1 MIHRTLKAIRK
12 FHGISQAELASEL
25 NISKS
30 YLCELE
36 AGKKSVSYTFLEEF
50 SRYFDIPTSSLV
62 YLSENIENP
71 EKISKKFKLFATS
84 KLINIL
90 EWIGEKKLKDN
101 DDDTEAKM
109 QC

>member
-30 YLCELE
+30 YLCEIE
-36 AGKKSVSYTFLEEF
+36 AGKKTVSYNFLEDF
-50 SRYFDIPTSSLV
+50 AKYFEIPTSSLV

-84 KLINIL
+84 KLVSIL
-90 EWIGEKKLKDN
+90 EWVGDKKLKETN
-101 DDDTEAKM
+101 EAKM

>member
-12 FHGISQAELASEL
+12 FHGISQADLASEL

-30 YLCELE
+30 YLSELE
-36 AGKKSVSYTFLEEF
+36 AGKKTVSYSFIEDF

-62 YLSENIENP
+62 YISEHIENP
-71 EKISKKFKLFATS
+71 EKVSKKFKLFATS
-84 KLINIL
+84 KLISIL

-101 DDDTEAKM
+101 EDDAKM

>member
-1 MIHRTLKAIRK
+1 MIDRTLKAIRK
-12 FHGISQAELASEL
+12 YHGISQSDLAYEL

-36 AGKKSVSYTFLEEF
+36 AGKKTVSYNFLEEF

-62 YLSENIENP
+62 YLSEHIEKP

-84 KLINIL
+84 KLISIL
-90 EWIGEKKLKDN
+90 EWVGEKKIKDN
-101 DDDTEAKM
+101 DDDTKM
-109 QC
+109 